1 MSAVAER
8 MLGRMPVGLR
18 SDGGRLLPLDAER
31 WFAEPSAAEHRL
43 LSRTLAPVLDVG
55 CGPARHTLSLVA
67 RGIPA
72 LGVDISP
79 AAVRVAT
86 GRGAPVLHRSVFDR
100 LPDEGSWGTAL
111 LIDGNVGIGGNPVAL
126 LTRLRRTLRRGGRV
140 LVEVGAPGT
149 PTESFR
155 ATIEGADLGSW
166 FPWATVGADALPAV
180 AEGAHLRLRELWPAE
195 GRWFGRLDT

>member
-1 MSAVAER
+1 VNSLLEHATAR
-8 MLGRMPVGLR
+8 APVGLR
-18 SDGGRLLPLDAER
+18 SDGGRLLPLDVER

-43 LSRTLAPVLDVG
+43 LRHTLAPVLDVG
-55 CGPARHTLSLVA
+55 CGPARHTLSLLA
-67 RGIPA
+67 KGIPA

-79 AAVRVAT
+79 AAVRAAA

-111 LIDGNVGIGGNPVAL
+111 LIDGNVGIGGDPTAL
-126 LTRLRRTLRRGGRV
+126 LARLRRALRRGGRI

-155 ATIEGADLGSW
+155 ATIEGVGFGSW
-166 FPWATVGADALPAV
+166 FPWATVGADALSAV
-180 AEGAHLRLRELWPAE
+180 ADGAGLRLQELWPAE
-195 GRWFGRLDT
+195 GRWFGRLDR